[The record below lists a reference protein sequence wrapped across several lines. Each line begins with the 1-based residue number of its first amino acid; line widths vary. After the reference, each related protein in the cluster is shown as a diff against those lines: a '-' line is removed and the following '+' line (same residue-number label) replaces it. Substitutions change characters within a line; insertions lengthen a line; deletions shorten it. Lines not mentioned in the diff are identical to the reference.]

1 MLENQANPPGLDMDD
16 EDILREMEKRINE
29 NLMILQDWRE
39 IEVRESFAVY
49 EGDQW
54 IKDDIERQASNAMP
68 FITINRVKPV
78 IKSIVGFGIQNS
90 LDIKYVPRID
100 NSEQNGFK
108 DVMNNA
114 VRYIEQ
120 TTDAKMAYNL
130 AMEDMFVCGVGAT
143 DTVFDYNKP
152 PHNGDFKV
160 ERVFPAFLFWD
171 PAARAKN
178 LLDSDYVVRLKVVNR
193 DIIRQE
199 YNIEYYDDIY
209 SSALDARILE
219 FFSAVLAVKQLGVV
233 YEYQFRKKVSFYR
246 VNNPFKDLIQNP
258 QLVMKLA
265 EAKGLMPTEGIVSME
280 EIKTFAQMLQATIGL
295 YAEKF
300 QFDPAM
306 DKMFTIEDSKDYAE
320 FSKTLEYFGIKTTK
334 VKQYRYRY
342 YRTLST
348 GGKIISKSLNYSQEG
363 FSIKFMT
370 GEFSELTQYNF
381 GLLRACKPAQRL
393 LNQAVSDY
401 QGFLATIP
409 KGGVNIESD
418 AVEDIQAF
426 INTYAKARFV
436 TVFKPG
442 AFAAGKMQPKVA
454 QMMPD
459 GLLQMVTY
467 ADQQIMQVCGVT
479 PELMGMMESKEQNSG
494 YYRQLIKQ
502 GLTTLST
509 YFDARRSYLMEQA
522 RLYVDCVKILCEN
535 DEGRMIHNVIG
546 DDNGEYVRLLKDNI
560 AAQYDIIIDEQ
571 PTSPDEKQNNF
582 EKLLELQMQMMQLP
596 NPTNIM
602 PLVLEYSPFD
612 QKITNELKEL
622 IKPPPPP
629 EPDPLNQELLKS
641 EVNFKNSAAQK
652 QMAEAQEIFHKI
664 GGGEEESRDYLVDK
678 KLIADINLTEMK
690 SLAEMAKIE
699 NMSHDQLMR
708 QKELILNNKLKE
720 SNV

>member
-1 MLENQANPPGLDMDD
+1 MLENQANPQGLNMDD

-54 IKDDIERQASNAMP
+54 IKEDIERQSSNAMP
-68 FITINRVKPV
+68 QITINRVKPV
-78 IKSIVGFGIQNS
+78 IKSIIGFGIQNA
-90 LDIKYVPRID
+90 LDIKYVARLNNP
-100 NSEQNGFK
+100 EQSGFK

-120 TTDAKMAYNL
+120 STDAQMAYNL

-178 LLDSDYVVRLKVVNR
+178 LMDSDYVVRLKVVNR

-233 YEYQFRKKVSFYR
+233 YEYQFRKKVPFYR

-258 QLVMKLA
+258 QSIMQVA
-265 EAKGLMPTEGIVSME
+265 ESKGLTSPDAMMMFG
-280 EIKTFAQMLQATIGL
+280 QMFKATVE
-295 YAEKF
+295 YYSEKF
-300 QFDPAM
+300 GFVATT
-306 DKMFTIEDSKDYAE
+306 DKMFTIEDTKEFAE
-320 FSKTLEYFGIKTTK
+320 FNKSLQYFGLKTTK
-334 VKQYRYRY
+334 VKQFRYKY
-342 YRTLST
+342 YRSLST
-348 GGKIISKSLNYSQEG
+348 GGKIISKSENYSQEG

-370 GEFSELTQYNF
+370 GEFSELTQYNY
-381 GLLRACKPAQRL
+381 GLLRACKAPQRL

-401 QGFLATIP
+401 EGFLATIP

-426 INTYAKARFV
+426 INTYAKAKYV

-442 AFAAGKMQPKVA
+442 AFAAGKMQPKTA

-459 GLLQMVTY
+459 GLLQMITY

-479 PELMGMMESKEQNSG
+479 PELMGMMDSKEQNSG

-522 RLYVDCVKILCEN
+522 RLYIDCVRILCEN
-535 DEGRMIHNVIG
+535 DEGRMIQNVIG
-546 DDNGEYVRLLKDNI
+546 EDKAEYVSLLKNNI
-560 AAQYDIIIDEQ
+560 ADEYDVIIDEQ
-571 PTSPDEKQNNF
+571 PTSPDEKQNTF

-602 PLVLEYSPFD
+602 PLVLEYAPFD
-612 QKITNELKEL
+612 EKIQSELKEL
-622 IKPPPPP
+622 IQPPPPP
-629 EPDPLNQELLKS
+629 EPDPMNQKLLES
-641 EVNFKNSAAQK
+641 EINFKNSAAQK
-652 QMAEAQEIFHKI
+652 QVAEAQQIMHKI
-664 GGGEEESRDYLVDK
+664 GGGEQEGRDYLADK
-678 KLIADINLTEMK
+678 KTIADINLTDMK
-690 SLAEMAKIE
+690 SLAELAKID
-699 NMSHDQLMR
+699 NMSHDQMMR

-720 SNV
+720 

>member
-1 MLENQANPPGLDMDD
+1 MLENQANPQGLNMDD

-54 IKDDIERQASNAMP
+54 IKEDIERQSSNAMP
-68 FITINRVKPV
+68 QITINRVKPV
-78 IKSIVGFGIQNS
+78 IKSIIGFGIQNA
-90 LDIKYVPRID
+90 LDIKYVARLNNP
-100 NSEQNGFK
+100 EQSGFK

-120 TTDAKMAYNL
+120 STDAQMAYNL

-178 LLDSDYVVRLKVVNR
+178 LMDSDYVVRLKVVNR

-233 YEYQFRKKVSFYR
+233 YEYQFRKKVPFYR

-258 QLVMKLA
+258 QSIMQVA
-265 EAKGLMPTEGIVSME
+265 ESKGLTSPDAMMMFG
-280 EIKTFAQMLQATIGL
+280 QMFKATVE
-295 YAEKF
+295 YYSEKF
-300 QFDPAM
+300 GFVATT
-306 DKMFTIEDSKDYAE
+306 DKMFTIEDTKEFAE
-320 FSKTLEYFGIKTTK
+320 FNKSLQYFGLKTTK
-334 VKQYRYRY
+334 VKQFRYKY
-342 YRTLST
+342 YRSLST
-348 GGKIISKSLNYSQEG
+348 GGKIISKSENYSQEG

-370 GEFSELTQYNF
+370 GEFSELTQYNY
-381 GLLRACKPAQRL
+381 GLLRACKAPQRL

-401 QGFLATIP
+401 EGFLATIP

-426 INTYAKARFV
+426 INTYAKAKYV

-442 AFAAGKMQPKVA
+442 AFAAGKMQPKTA

-459 GLLQMVTY
+459 GLLQMITY

-479 PELMGMMESKEQNSG
+479 PELMGMMDSKEQNSG

-522 RLYVDCVKILCEN
+522 RLYIDCVRILCEN
-535 DEGRMIHNVIG
+535 DEGRMIQNVIG
-546 DDNGEYVRLLKDNI
+546 EDKAEYVSLLKNNI
-560 AAQYDIIIDEQ
+560 ADEYDVIIDEQ
-571 PTSPDEKQNNF
+571 PTSPDEKQNTF

-602 PLVLEYSPFD
+602 PLVLEYAPFD
-612 QKITNELKEL
+612 EKIQSELKEL
-622 IKPPPPP
+622 IQPPPPP
-629 EPDPLNQELLKS
+629 EPDPMNQKLLES
-641 EVNFKNSAAQK
+641 EINFKNSAAQK
-652 QMAEAQEIFHKI
+652 QVAEAQQIMHKI
-664 GGGEEESRDYLVDK
+664 GGGEQEGRDYLADK
-678 KLIADINLTEMK
+678 KTIADINLTDMK
-690 SLAEMAKIE
+690 SLAELAKID
-699 NMSHDQLMR
+699 NMSHDQIMR

-720 SNV
+720 